1 MTITIASI
9 TASVTGPTSTGVREG
24 RDVSV
29 TVSLSDGRTIVG
41 EATVGADGD
50 VYGSSVDMWAD
61 DTLIRLM
68 GEVPEATDWSMSTGD
83 LIMAEVRAAA
93 RKSA

>member
-1 MTITIASI
+1 MSITIASI

-29 TVSLSDGRTIVG
+29 TVGLSDGRTIIG
-41 EATVGADGD
+41 AATVDADGD
-50 VYGSSVDMWAD
+50 VYGNAMDMWAD
-61 DTLIRLM
+61 HALITLVDL
-68 GEVPEATDWSMSTGD
+68 VPYADDWSMRTVD
-83 LIMAEVRAAA
+83 LVMAEVCAAA